1 VRGDGMIDKIDIFA
15 AYKKHNPFSFQMGM
29 SLLICALFTW
39 IIGGKDS
46 YLNLGFG
53 FLVIYIIQYLIEIY
67 GSKKEK
73 I

>member
-1 VRGDGMIDKIDIFA
+1 MIDKIDIFA
-15 AYKKHNPFSFQMGM
+15 AYKKRNPFFFQMGM
-29 SLLICALFTW
+29 SLLACALFTW

-53 FLVIYIIQYLIEIY
+53 FLVIYILQYLIEIY